1 MFKDNPAVIVGDV
14 DKRNKKQKI
23 LCVIDKVQ
31 LNQIEPRIY
40 KCPKC
45 KNTYQLGYEIL
56 EHEDD
61 IEFSHEDEADI
72 IELSGLDSSDSVGL
86 LTKDHELDFPTLDQ
100 EMEKESSN
108 TKGKI
113 PIPKYFKDSETTKI
127 IKYNEIIEEE

>member
-1 MFKDNPAVIVGDV
+1 MFDDNPVIVGDV

-31 LNQIEPRIY
+31 LNQIEPLVY

-61 IEFSHEDEADI
+61 IESSHEDEADI
-72 IELSGLDSSDSVGL
+72 IELSGLDSDSVGL
-86 LTKDHELDFPTLDQ
+86 LIKDNELEFPSLDEQ
-100 EMEKESSN
+100 KEEKSK
-108 TKGKI
+108 KGKI
-113 PIPKYFKDSETTKI
+113 PIPKYFKDSETTTVI
-127 IKYNEIIEEE
+127 EYNEVEQKE